1 MNTISNYT
9 LIFISIIIIISMSV
23 YKSIIIEPLLN
34 ESSDK
39 KDEYE
44 SSEKK
49 DEYESSEKKHKYEP
63 DKLDILYHDS
73 VDDLIS
79 QKTVKGVVRV
89 YDPISKELVEL
100 VGNVPETKTYYQD
113 QKKFKYGI
121 RKFIPDYEDSVYL
134 SKTHGP
140 K

>member
-44 SSEKK
+44 SSENI
-49 DEYESSEKKHKYEP
+49 EYEP

>member
-34 ESSDK
+34 
-39 KDEYE
+39 
-44 SSEKK
+44 
-49 DEYESSEKKHKYEP
+49 YEP
-63 DKLDILYHDS
+63 DKPDIIYHDS

>member
-49 DEYESSEKKHKYEP
+49 HKYEP
-63 DKLDILYHDS
+63 DKLDIPYHDS

>member
-49 DEYESSEKKHKYEP
+49 DEYESSENIEYEP

>member
-44 SSEKK
+44 SSENI
-49 DEYESSEKKHKYEP
+49 EYEP
-63 DKLDILYHDS
+63 DKLDIPYHDS

>member
-34 ESSDK
+34 YKRDK
-39 KDEYE
+39 LN
-44 SSEKK
+44 
-49 DEYESSEKKHKYEP
+49 YEP
-63 DKLDILYHDS
+63 DDPDITYHDS

-89 YDPISKELVEL
+89 YDPITKELVEL
-100 VGNVPETKTYYQD
+100 IGNVPETKTYYQD
-113 QKKFKYGI
+113 QNKFKYSN
-121 RKFIPDYEDSVYL
+121 RKFVPDYEDSVYL

>member
-23 YKSIIIEPLLN
+23 YNSIIIEPLLN
-34 ESSDK
+34 DSSDEK
-39 KDEYE
+39 YE
-44 SSEKK
+44 
-49 DEYESSEKKHKYEP
+49 YEP
-63 DKLDILYHDS
+63 DILDIPYHDS

-121 RKFIPDYEDSVYL
+121 RKFIPDYEDSIYL

>member
-34 ESSDK
+34 KSSNK
-39 KDEYE
+39 KYE
-44 SSEKK
+44 
-49 DEYESSEKKHKYEP
+49 YEP
-63 DKLDILYHDS
+63 DILDS

-79 QKTVKGVVRV
+79 QKTVKDVVRV
-89 YDPISKELVEL
+89 YDPITKELVEL

>member
-34 ESSDK
+34 DSSDK

-44 SSEKK
+44 SSENK
-49 DEYESSEKKHKYEP
+49 YEYEP
-63 DKLDILYHDS
+63 DILDIPYHDS